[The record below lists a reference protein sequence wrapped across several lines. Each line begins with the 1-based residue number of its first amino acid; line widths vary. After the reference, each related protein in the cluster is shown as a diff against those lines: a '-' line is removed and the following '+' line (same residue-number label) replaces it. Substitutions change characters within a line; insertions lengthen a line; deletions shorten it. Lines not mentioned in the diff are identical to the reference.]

1 MTRTFNGAFALT
13 TALFLVAAS
22 PSDGQ
27 TSPIL
32 DLAAAEAAIPMDAAT
47 RIEPGSVIR
56 LPDGAAGL
64 RIRVV
69 TIAARPL
76 GDIAITGTV
85 DGTGEQVRLTLGGAG
100 YFTAAGM
107 ERWRPDGSGQGQFLP
122 PGSLAA
128 ADLAEE
134 ERLVVSRTLAALP
147 PDARGMIAVQARL
160 GDSFVRRHGLAS
172 RLRAQDLAE
181 AVNATLASEGRPVSV
196 ELVALRGAG
205 TGASSTPGI
214 AFAGLDTIAADVIV
228 AAVLPS
234 SRAVRV
240 GDPATAFATVI
251 NAGAG
256 EATSCGLALTG
267 ASPAGSFSYQIT
279 DALNQPAGTPDT
291 PVNIPANGAQSY
303 IFSFTPSA
311 TFEPGGDLP
320 LEFTCTNRASAVVN
334 SGVNTLWFSASA
346 NAVPDIIAI
355 AETGASVG
363 LNSLPGVVDIH
374 DRQRSGPFAVATANV
389 GAAGTITVSAAPTSD
404 IPVTVRICQTDPGTG
419 ACLAAPAPDLTL
431 DIIAGATP
439 SFAVFA
445 AGDTPISFAPA
456 TNRIRVLFSEGGAV
470 RGSTTVAIRTLLTEP
485 ILPEVSFLYADAD
498 VNLPNYYRNGPVAA
512 ADNTPIGNRITNAGA
527 TLGRVL
533 FYDRR
538 LSLNNAVSCASCH
551 VQALG
556 FSDDGQFSTGFEG
569 GLTGRHSPG
578 LTNARYYDRGHFFW
592 DERADTLEDQVL
604 VPIPNEVEMGLP
616 LDQAV
621 ARVAAEDF
629 YAGLFTDAFGDAG
642 VTSERMALA
651 MAQFVRSMTSH
662 NSRFDQALDAGPVGS
677 AAFQAQLTEQEY
689 LGLQLFM
696 PVPGSDIQALN
707 CGACH
712 TTLAHISDDIHNIG
726 LDATNDADAGAGNGA
741 FKAPSLRN
749 VGVRTEFMH
758 DGRFTTLAEV
768 VEFYNSGVQNT
779 PGLDNRM
786 RQGPNPQRLN
796 LTDEEKAALEAFLH
810 TLTDQDFLTDP
821 RFSDPFAN

>member
-1 MTRTFNGAFALT
+1 MTRTFNSAFALT

-27 TSPIL
+27 STPIL
-32 DLAAAEAAIPMDAAT
+32 DLSPTDAALPMDAAA
-47 RIEPGSVIR
+47 RIEPGMVIR
-56 LPDGAAGL
+56 LPDGATGI
-64 RIRVV
+64 RIRVSTV
-69 TIAARPL
+69 SARPL
-76 GDIAITGTV
+76 GDVAITGTI
-85 DGTGEQVRLTLGGAG
+85 DGTGEPVRLTLGGAG
-100 YFTAAGM
+100 YYTAAGM

-128 ADLAEE
+128 SDLAEE
-134 ERLVVSRTLAALP
+134 ERLVVSRTIAALP
-147 PDARGMIAVQARL
+147 RDTAGTLELQAEL
-160 GDSFVRRHGLAS
+160 SDSFVRRHGLAS

-181 AVNATLASEGRPVSV
+181 AVNAELAEQGRDLSV
-196 ELVALRGAG
+196 ELVALRGADP
-205 TGASSTPGI
+205 GASTTPGI
-214 AFAGLDTIAADVIV
+214 ALAGLDTIAADVIV

-240 GDPATAFATVI
+240 GDPATAFATII
-251 NAGAG
+251 NAGASA
-256 EATSCGLALTG
+256 ATSCGLALTG

-279 DALNQPAGTPDT
+279 DALNQPTGSPDA
-291 PVNIPANGAQSY
+291 PVDIPANAAQSY

-320 LEFTCTNRASAVVN
+320 LEFTCTNRASAAVN

-346 NAVPDIIAI
+346 TAVPDIIAI

-363 LNSLPGVVDIH
+363 LNSLPGVVDIL
-374 DRQRSGPFAVATANV
+374 DRQRRGPFAVATANV
-389 GAAGTITVSAAPTSD
+389 GASGTITVSAAPTSD
-404 IPVTVRICQTDPGTG
+404 IPVTVRVCQTDPGTG
-419 ACLAAPAPDLTL
+419 ACLASPSTELTL
-431 DIIAGATP
+431 DINAGATP

-445 AGDTPISFAPA
+445 TGDIPVAFAPA

-485 ILPEVSFLYADAD
+485 ILPDVSFLYADAD

-512 ADNTPIGNRITNAGA
+512 ADNTPIDNQITNAGA

-551 VQALG
+551 IQALG

-592 DERADTLEDQVL
+592 DERADALEDQVL
-604 VPIPNEVEMGLP
+604 IPIPNEVEMGLP

-629 YAGLFTDAFGDAG
+629 YADLFTDAFGDAG

-662 NSRFDQALDAGPVGS
+662 NSRFDQALDAGPLGS

-689 LGLQLFM
+689 LGVQLFM
-696 PVPGSDIQALN
+696 PVQGSNIQALN
-707 CGACH
+707 CAACH
-712 TTLAHISDDIHNIG
+712 NTLAQVSDDIHNIG
-726 LDATNDADAGAGNGA
+726 LDATNDADDGAGNGE

-749 VGVRTEFMH
+749 IGVRTEFMH

-768 VEFYNSGVQNT
+768 IEFYNSGVQAN
-779 PGLDNRM
+779 PNLDGRL

-796 LTDEEKAALEAFLH
+796 LTDEEKAALEAFLN
-810 TLTDQDFLTDP
+810 TLTDQDFLTDE